1 MSINYYQPIY
11 LEYNEKLVRDITG
24 FVMPFPNLKKFNT
37 HYGEPE
43 ENAPT
48 TSLLNTIRLLLPQI
62 RFIDNKLMVNGE
74 PNPATFLAYE
84 EVDPEILALIF
95 KRWVEV
101 CYPESEHKALKP
113 YCSVDQFHWTEAA
126 PNHLK
131 FWAPSWAIAWELS
144 KHEYQLGENSF
155 KFLFGPG
162 RSGNTVELVSWPP
175 FSNTHGH
182 RASVALVISTQSDI
196 DPKKINLHFQMKR
209 WIVKQGKDSDIR
221 LEKRTTRC
229 YVRRLRSWLGD
240 YNLLQ
245 PNAFTVLEANYRREG
260 TEYVPQ
266 WKNRQVSQILERLS
280 VQIPNITDVLAN
292 PLNFLQTDQTD
303 ILVPARVYQKAGW
316 GTGFTFEDERT
327 LLKQIKDILPPSVII
342 SPPWQKIT
350 VKTDLNKSIK
360 QRFQDTPIINRPSK
374 GKLPDISRNLQV
386 FLAERANNLTIQVRY
401 RTEEVRDALA
411 FVAKHYFG
419 NSLNLEFYTSE
430 GLADPLEE
438 IERNGRTIINDR
450 RIREFGQQNQPE
462 HPMPMIIEIL
472 SPDHTRYRGNQDPK
486 PYLKSLLPKYN
497 FIPQCILSTE
507 KVDNNETGEARTD
520 EDLQQNLYNR
530 ALAAILDAILP
541 FDLNYPLS
549 TPDDNTVYAAL
560 YVSRRNQTTASQSF
574 NEPILVAIY
583 KNEVRVLLPQRD
595 LHFRTMPDTI
605 CELAKHRTS
614 KVNCDQVISNML
626 TTLSQT
632 YSAADD
638 IYLFVH
644 GQNARSYW
652 TWLQDSKF
660 EPDKPPTNKI
670 HIVRVRDRMNNEV
683 PQGYGL
689 NTKQETFIKGTAS
702 FTKGMFIPQNCHL
715 NTTAFT
721 QTVLSIAEKSR
732 TNKLAKQMSRYQAW
746 IVRGYEKETTK
757 DGKSITK
764 LDSQTGKCITKN
776 ITRNPE
782 RRKDWKT
789 PQPRAQNILA
799 TPSPEKF
806 ILHHAITHTLR
817 SRHWW
822 TSDECEYPLP
832 LSLAEKPKEWSFNDG
847 ELES

>member
-1 MSINYYQPIY
+1 MSINYFQPIY
-11 LEYNEKLVRDITG
+11 LEYNQELVSDITG
-24 FVMPFPNLKKFNT
+24 FMMPFPNLKKFNA
-37 HYGEPE
+37 HYGKPE

-48 TSLLNTIRLLLPQI
+48 TPLLNTIRLLLPQI
-62 RFIDNKLMVNGE
+62 RVINPLVVNGE

-113 YCSVDQFHWTEAA
+113 YCSADQFHWTALT
-126 PNHLK
+126 PNHLE

-144 KHEYQLGENSF
+144 KHEYQMGENSF

-175 FSNTHGH
+175 IQNIHGH

-209 WIVKQGKDSDIR
+209 WIVKQGKDSGIR
-221 LEKRTTRC
+221 LEKRTTGC

-280 VQIPNITDVLAN
+280 VQIPNIIDVLAN
-292 PLNFLQTDQTD
+292 PFNFIETDQTD

-327 LLKQIKDILPPSVII
+327 LLEQIKDVLPTSVVLSAPWKRI
-342 SPPWQKIT
+342 S
-350 VKTDLNKSIK
+350 VDRDLKKFIN
-360 QRFQDTPIINRPSK
+360 QRFQNTLIIPRPSK
-374 GKLPDISRNLQV
+374 GKLPKITREVLV

-401 RTEEVRDALA
+401 LTEEVQEALA
-411 FVAKHYFG
+411 LVAKHYFG

-430 GLADPLEE
+430 GLADPIVYKESK
-438 IERNGRTIINDR
+438 RNEKLPQTQHIQH
-450 RIREFGQQNQPE
+450 FGEQNQPK
-462 HPMPMIIEIL
+462 HPMPMIVEIL
-472 SPDHTRYRGNQDPK
+472 PPNHPKYRNDQDPK
-486 PYLKSLLPKYN
+486 PFLKSLLPKYN
-497 FIPQCILSTE
+497 FIPQCILSAE
-507 KVDNNETGEARTD
+507 KVDNNGTGEAKTD
-520 EDLQQNLYNR
+520 EDLQENIYNR
-530 ALAAILDAILP
+530 ALSAILDAILP

-549 TPDDNTVYAAL
+549 TPDDNTVYAGL
-560 YVSRRNQTTASQSF
+560 YVSRRNQRTATQSF
-574 NEPILVAIY
+574 NESILLVIY
-583 KNEVRVLLPQRD
+583 KNEVSMLLPQRD

-605 CELAKHRTS
+605 CELAKHKTS
-614 KVNCDQVISNML
+614 KANCDQVISNML

-652 TWLQDSKF
+652 SWLQDSKF
-660 EPDKPPTNKI
+660 DPDKPPTNKI
-670 HIVRVRDRMNNEV
+670 HIVRIRDQMNNEV

-689 NTKQETFIKGTAS
+689 ATKQETFTKGAVS
-702 FTKGMFIPQNCHL
+702 FTKGIFIPQDCDI
-715 NTTAFT
+715 NTTRFT
-721 QTVLSIAEKSR
+721 QTVLSIAEKPI
-732 TNKLAKQMSRYQAW
+732 KLAKEMSRYQAW
-746 IVRGYEKETTK
+746 ISRGYEKEIDK
-757 DGKSITK
+757 DGKLVSK
-764 LDSQTGKCITKN
+764 LDSKTGKCIIKN
-776 ITRNPE
+776 IAHNSSP
-782 RRKDWKT
+782 RKDWKA
-789 PQPRAQNILA
+789 PQPRAHNILA
-799 TPSPEKF
+799 TRSPDKF
-806 ILHHAITHTLR
+806 KLHHLITHHLR
-817 SRHWW
+817 SCHWW
-822 TSDECEYPLP
+822 TSAECASPLP
-832 LSLAEKPKEWSFNDG
+832 LSLAEKSKEWCFNDG
-847 ELES
+847 ELENKE